1 MRIRVPNTRQA
12 VVGYVHVTVPLPEC
26 CEIYTWWHL
35 SRSLNERLAGKPYK
49 RPLERLVGRLDGR
62 LDERLYGKLHVR
74 SHVRQYTATLNR
86 ELSPS

>member
-1 MRIRVPNTRQA
+1 MPNTCQT

-26 CEIYTWWHL
+26 CGIYTYDGT
-35 SRSLNERLAGKPYK
+35 SPERLARKPYK

-62 LDERLYGKLHVR
+62 RDERLYGKLHVR
-74 SHVRQYTATLNR
+74 SYVRHYTATLNR

>member
-1 MRIRVPNTRQA
+1 MPNTRQI

-26 CEIYTWWHL
+26 CGIYTYD
-35 SRSLNERLAGKPYK
+35 STSPGGLNERLARKPYK

-74 SHVRQYTATLNR
+74 SHVRLPYIGNNGR
-86 ELSPS
+86 NFERR